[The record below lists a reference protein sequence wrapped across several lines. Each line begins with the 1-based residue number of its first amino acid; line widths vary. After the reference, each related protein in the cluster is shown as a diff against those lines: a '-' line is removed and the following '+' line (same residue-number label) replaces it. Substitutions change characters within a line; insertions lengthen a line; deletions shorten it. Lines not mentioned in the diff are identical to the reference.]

1 LLLPSSYQDLAIHF
15 FVHFHAVPDRM
26 IVYRDGGSDGSFDKI
41 RDEEVPAVREAICEM
56 NRSGNRSCPND
67 CEKRNCE
74 ACAPKI
80 TFVVAQK
87 DHNMRIVPSDDR
99 EAVNGNVPSGTLV
112 DGYITSYEG
121 MDETFDFLL
130 VPQGGLKGTS
140 KPMHYRVISNENA
153 KPVVGHEGQST
164 PLTKE
169 KFFEIT
175 YNMAF
180 QCTFE
185 SRVGAFSYAPHSCF
199 LCSKDGTATKA
210 PRKVPVLLNSEKLSN
225 RVIKYGGYLG
235 LLRNTELQPDEESP
249 HKIVRTD
256 VSERVFPCSL
266 YLAHSMYLLSH
277 ATIFLTARRP
287 TSKGPAFHRIWML

>member
-1 LLLPSSYQDLAIHF
+1 MPARVRLLIVVAFFFQDLAIHF

-56 NRSGNRSCPND
+56 NRSGNRYCPND
-67 CEKRNCE
+67 CDERNCE

-87 DHNMRIVPSDDR
+87 DHNMRIVPSNACD
-99 EAVNGNVPSGTLV
+99 AVRGNVPSGTLV

-140 KPMHYRVISNENA
+140 KPMHYRVILNENA
-153 KPVVGHEGQST
+153 KPVVGHEDQCT

-185 SRVGAFSYAPHSCF
+185 SRIGEF
-199 LCSKDGTATKA
+199 LIRSS
-210 PRKVPVLLNSEKLSN
+210 LL
-225 RVIKYGGYLG
+225 
-235 LLRNTELQPDEESP
+235 
-249 HKIVRTD
+249 
-256 VSERVFPCSL
+256 FPCL
-266 YLAHSMYLLSH
+266 
-277 ATIFLTARRP
+277 F
-287 TSKGPAFHRIWML
+287 